1 MAWSSVDSSDG
12 ASADWA
18 TVRRPHGLRPRQLE
32 RAQAAQQAE
41 RLVRATAELD
51 GERRRG
57 ATGFDCVSR
66 RNRHCA
72 TRSPQCR
79 GALRANNQS
88 FLQLAKASLSEF
100 QKQAGGQPRAP
111 GAGAADSTRAGGWGE
126 VQLRRVVELAGMLDH
141 CDFSEKTTVHTTD
154 SKLVPDMVVN
164 LPGGRNIVVDAKV
177 PYGAYREAA
186 EAEQDAERAAKLREH
201 AGQVRAHMV
210 QRGIA
215 A

>member
-1 MAWSSVDSSDG
+1 
-12 ASADWA
+12 
-18 TVRRPHGLRPRQLE
+18 
-32 RAQAAQQAE
+32 
-41 RLVRATAELD
+41 
-51 GERRRG
+51 
-57 ATGFDCVSR
+57 
-66 RNRHCA
+66 
-72 TRSPQCR
+72 
-79 GALRANNQS
+79 
-88 FLQLAKASLSEF
+88 
-100 QKQAGGQPRAP
+100 
-111 GAGAADSTRAGGWGE
+111 